1 MQGFDMYDDAR
12 HGPDPGRERRLPI
25 MYPPPASG
33 RRVPLS
39 RRTAAGRLIWMGV
52 ANAGPAHIAA
62 WLSFMRVLF
71 TSPRGSASAA
81 GMLVRGM
88 NLHWPCSLGS
98 GQPMLVFYLV
108 CV

>member
-25 MYPPPASG
+25 RYRTSASG
-33 RRVPLS
+33 LRVPLG
-39 RRTAAGRLIWMGV
+39 RPTAAGRLIWMGV

-62 WLSFMRVLF
+62 WLSHARVLHV
-71 TSPRGSASAA
+71 TSRVRERCGRALHEVCMSLHCSAHS
-81 GMLVRGM
+81 GLGR
-88 NLHWPCSLGS
+88 LCSS
-98 GQPMLVFYLV
+98 STS